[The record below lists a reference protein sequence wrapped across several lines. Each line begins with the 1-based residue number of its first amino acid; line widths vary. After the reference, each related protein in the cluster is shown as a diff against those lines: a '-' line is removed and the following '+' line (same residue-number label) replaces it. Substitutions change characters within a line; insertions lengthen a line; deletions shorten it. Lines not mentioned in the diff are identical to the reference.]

1 MRYVDDLALFA
12 DRPEP
17 LLQALNVLQSELS
30 ALRLRLHPS
39 KTRLLPTA
47 RGASFVGYRVIG
59 DRIRLRNHSLLR
71 IRRGLRVWRARRS
84 ALSWN
89 AHLAHG
95 PPPDLAERLRQT
107 HSHLPNPDPIS
118 ALQAACLLFVGVQL
132 LLPGQES
139 GFDFQREFELARG
152 LVGE

>member
-1 MRYVDDLALFA
+1 MSLRYVDDLALFA

-17 LLQALNVLQSELS
+17 LLQSLNVPRSELS

-47 RGASFVGYRVIG
+47 RGASIVGFRVIG
-59 DRIRLRNHSLLR
+59 GRIRLRNHSLLR
-71 IRRGLRVWRARRS
+71 ICRGLRRCRQAILHRQLSVWRARRT

-95 PPPDLAERLRQT
+95 HALRLR
-107 HSHLPNPDPIS
+107 HRHPFPL
-118 ALQAACLLFVGVQL
+118 
-132 LLPGQES
+132 
-139 GFDFQREFELARG
+139 
-152 LVGE
+152 